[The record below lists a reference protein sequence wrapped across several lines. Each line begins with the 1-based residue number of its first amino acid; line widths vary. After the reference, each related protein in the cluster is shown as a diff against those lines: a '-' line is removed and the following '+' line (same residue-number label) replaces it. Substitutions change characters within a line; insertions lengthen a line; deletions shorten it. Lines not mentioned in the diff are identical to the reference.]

1 MEENAKR
8 QILNMSLTTSLF
20 KISYDSV
27 NLYFHWFTTYYFL
40 ETLKMGRN
48 IMLLYVGK
56 VILIYIVTIT
66 IIRLMGKSAFAQL
79 TAHDLAGV
87 FFVVSLAS
95 GPLVT
100 KNLTYAIIGLLVVGI
115 VHITFT
121 KLTLVN
127 RLSKIFIGQPTIVV
141 KHGKL
146 IKANL
151 KRSHI
156 TLAGLLSSIREKG
169 YSNLTN
175 INYAI
180 IEPSGEI
187 SILPKQE
194 VAPVTPEQLNMETVH
209 QGLPVAVIIEGK
221 IQYQNLKRINKD
233 ERWLK
238 KELASAGHPDQ
249 NNIFYAAVRENDD
262 LLMIDNGEGGFKE
275 QQQ

>member
-1 MEENAKR
+1 
-8 QILNMSLTTSLF
+8 MSLTTSLF